1 MKELNNKSTK
11 LSLKLRK
18 SILQG
23 ALLSPARGA
32 HLGGSLS
39 CIDILASLK
48 NFWQF
53 NSEITQKSA
62 RLTLSKGHACLALY
76 SFLLENDLITKETF
90 NGFQQN
96 GSKLL
101 GHPVRDEDS
110 GIYFSSGSLGIGLS
124 NCIGQAIYMKKYY
137 QEKSPKIICVVG
149 DGEASEGIIYESL
162 SVASN
167 HKLKNLLIIF
177 DINKFQQTGST
188 EEISN
193 HIEWKNFINS
203 LGCEY
208 YHIENGNNHALI
220 NKVLN
225 QINNTEHLTTQ
236 VICANTI
243 KGAGIP
249 FMEND
254 NSWHY
259 GSLTQDKYEEAID
272 SINIK

>member
-18 SILQG
+18 LILQG

-48 NFWQF
+48 NYWNF
-53 NSEITQKSA
+53 NSEISQKSA

-76 SFLLENDLITKETF
+76 SFLLVNDLITKEAF
-90 NGFQQN
+90 NGFQKN

-101 GHPVRDEDS
+101 GHPVRDVKS
-110 GIYFSSGSLGIGLS
+110 CIYFSSGSLGIGLS
-124 NCIGQAIYMKKYY
+124 NCVGQAIYMKKYY
-137 QEKSPKIICVVG
+137 QDQSPKIICIVG
-149 DGEASEGIIYESL
+149 DGEASEGLIYESL

-193 HIEWKNFINS
+193 NIDWRNFITS

-208 YHIENGNNHALI
+208 YQIMDGNNHKSI
-220 NKVLN
+220 NKVLSH
-225 QINNTEHLTTQ
+225 IKSIEHHTAQ
-236 VICANTI
+236 VICANTK

-259 GSLTQDKYEEAID
+259 GSLTKDKYEEAIE

>member
-18 SILQG
+18 LILQG
-23 ALLSPARGA
+23 ALISPARGA

-39 CIDILASLK
+39 CIDVLASLK
-48 NFWQF
+48 NFWNF
-53 NSEITQKSA
+53 NSKITKKSA

-76 SFLLENDLITKETF
+76 SFLLENDLITQDVF
-90 NGFQQN
+90 NAFQKN

-101 GHPVRDEDS
+101 GHPVRDENS
-110 GIYFSSGSLGIGLS
+110 CIYFSSGSLGIGLS

-137 QEKSPKIICVVG
+137 QENSPKIICVVG

-167 HKLKNLLIIF
+167 LKLKNLLIIF

-193 HIEWKNFINS
+193 KLDWESFINS

-208 YHIENGNNHALI
+208 YQIKNGNNHASINEVLSHI
-220 NKVLN
+220 NK
-225 QINNTEHLTTQ
+225 INHHTTQ
-236 VICANTI
+236 VICANTT

-259 GSLTQDKYEEAID
+259 GSLTKDKYEEAIN